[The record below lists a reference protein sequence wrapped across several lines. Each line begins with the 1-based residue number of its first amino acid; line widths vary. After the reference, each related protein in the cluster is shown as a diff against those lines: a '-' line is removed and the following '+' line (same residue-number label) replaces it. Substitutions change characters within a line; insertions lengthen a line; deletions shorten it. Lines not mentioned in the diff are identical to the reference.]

1 MRANLG
7 KGLHF
12 EERARD
18 WLTARGLQLLQ
29 ANYRCRFGEID
40 LIMCDRETLC
50 FVEVKYRRSSAYGGA
65 AAAIS
70 PAKQRKLVRSAQC
83 YLETRRALA
92 NHPMR
97 FDAVLIQRDANGTAC
112 FNWIRDAFPAD
123 V

>member
-1 MRANLG
+1 MHGNLG

-12 EERARD
+12 EERARA

-40 LIMCDRETLC
+40 LIMRDRETLC
-50 FVEVKYRRSSAYGGA
+50 FVEVKYRRSSAFGGA

-83 YLETRRALA
+83 YLATRRALA
-92 NHPMR
+92 GRPMR
-97 FDAVLIQRDANGTAC
+97 FDALLIQLDRDGTVC
-112 FNWIRDAFPAD
+112 FNWIRDAFSAD
-123 V
+123 A

>member
-40 LIMCDRETLC
+40 LIMRDRETLC